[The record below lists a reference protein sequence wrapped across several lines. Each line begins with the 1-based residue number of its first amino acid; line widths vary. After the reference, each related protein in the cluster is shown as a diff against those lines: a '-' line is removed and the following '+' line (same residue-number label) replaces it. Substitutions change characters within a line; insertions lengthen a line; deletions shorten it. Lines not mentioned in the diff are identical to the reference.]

1 MCKPQICNF
10 LILNENV
17 FVLKTFQYNIYFC
30 KKITKKS
37 IAYKIS
43 HINKMLLFCNVYHY
57 KTYTIDEAL
66 LKLQNYCAY
75 QERCHQEVRQKLKE
89 MRMIPNA
96 IDIIIVHLLEH
107 NFLNEERFAKTY
119 VSGKFRIKK
128 RGKYR
133 LTSALKKKDI
143 SKHNINLA
151 ISQIPS
157 NEYIEVFNVLAEK
170 KANSI
175 REKDTWKKKKKL
187 VDYLLYRGWESHLV
201 YDKVNEL
208 IK

>member
-1 MCKPQICNF
+1 M
-10 LILNENV
+10 
-17 FVLKTFQYNIYFC
+17 
-30 KKITKKS
+30 
-37 IAYKIS
+37 
-43 HINKMLLFCNVYHY
+43 YHY

-75 QERCHQEVRQKLKE
+75 QERCHQEVRQKLLG

-96 IDIIIVHLLEH
+96 IDIIIVRLLEH
-107 NFLNEERFAKTY
+107 NFLNEERFAKTF

-128 RGKYR
+128 WGKYR
-133 LTSALKKKDI
+133 LTFELKKKDI

-157 NEYIEVFNVLAEK
+157 NEYIEVFSELAEK

-175 REKDTWKKKKKL
+175 MEKDKWNKKKKL